1 MYSAFAKI
9 GRAYTGYGAYMRWG
23 NDMGRRAGSV
33 RSRSSSTG
41 AVALRIGAKSRG
53 AKKKPTSNAWRKF
66 HHTATSVRRLCL
78 LVVLDVNSRRVGQM
92 PPFSDD
98 ILPGLR
104 ISLCVVLRA
113 VRTGAAETHPTHP
126 ILAKGPIARIAPI

>member
-1 MYSAFAKI
+1 MQSSRKSGTPTRATARSCDGQTPWAAKP
-9 GRAYTGYGAYMRWG
+9 GRI
-23 NDMGRRAGSV
+23 GSV
-33 RSRSSSTG
+33 VEQR
-41 AVALRIGAKSRG
+41 ALSRG
-53 AKKKPTSNAWRKF
+53 ESEGRGAAPKKPKSDGWRKF